1 MAPRD
6 ISLTPRV
13 EGTRDAHPVLKPV
26 QFSLSE
32 IEQHFT
38 ENMAEVKAQFGVAD
52 NLKSEKNEIA
62 CKMVWRSQVVL
73 AEGLLD
79 FYIHEI
85 SKYCLVRMFS
95 GVWPKTDKY
104 KSFQIPMEKV
114 ENAINAFESNDWFF
128 EYLNERFS
136 RDVFLSCESMRDQLN
151 LIGIHFNETMK
162 MAFPSSNE
170 QEAIKIGKETIKML
184 FQRRNEI
191 AHQNDRSHASAQQSD
206 ITKEFVVDYISKIES
221 IVNAIQKIAVET
233 DTKK

>member
-1 MAPRD
+1 MAVRD

-95 GVWPKTDKY
+95 GVWPKTAKY